1 MQHQCNV
8 GISAVGWEHVR
19 MILDLMAMNF
29 PNYLDVRPRCYVVTM
44 THPDPPN
51 VAMNVLLPSFGV
63 KLTVYQYSVLASI
76 MSHRL
81 APLGARSALGSGKHQ
96 KADNRIKV
104 TMLER
109 EMCMTMTDLVTLQ
122 GHLGYGTNITITASV
137 NTSNVM
143 RAPRMTKTTWRMRRR
158 ATPASPL

>member
-1 MQHQCNV
+1 MVV
-8 GISAVGWEHVR
+8 GRVR
-19 MILDLMAMNF
+19 VMMVLDLMAMNF
-29 PNYLDVRPRCYVVTM
+29 PNYLDVRPRCNVMTM
-44 THPDPPN
+44 TRPDPPN
-51 VAMNVLLPSFGV
+51 VAMNALLSNVGV
-63 KLTVYQYSVLASI
+63 KLIVYQYSVLVSI
-76 MSHRL
+76 MNHRL
-81 APLGARSALGSGKHQ
+81 APLGARLALGSGKHQ
-96 KADNRIKV
+96 KADNHITV
-104 TMLER
+104 AMLER